1 MPNAHIPQ
9 EFLIVNGARHH
20 AENIELL
27 IQRLGNGNLII
38 DCTAQI
44 QHEPE
49 NPKDKNAVAVLVEN
63 LRVGYISAEKSP
75 EVVKMLGG
83 QAAVLECTLFWN
95 GDPEPDF
102 SLYAVQLFS

>member
-20 AENIELL
+20 ADNIELL
-27 IQRLGNGNLII
+27 IQRLGKGNLII

-44 QHEPE
+44 QHEPT
-49 NPKDKNAVAVLVEN
+49 NPKDQNAVAVLVEN

-75 EVVKMLGG
+75 TVLKMLDG
-83 QAAVLECTLFWN
+83 QAAILECTLFWN